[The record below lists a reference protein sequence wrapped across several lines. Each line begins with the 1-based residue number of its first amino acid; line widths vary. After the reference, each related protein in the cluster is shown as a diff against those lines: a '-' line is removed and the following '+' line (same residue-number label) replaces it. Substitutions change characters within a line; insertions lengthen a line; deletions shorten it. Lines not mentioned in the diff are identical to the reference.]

1 MYIELTQKTLPGTQS
16 PLSTLIVITCSC
28 LVPGDNYSHI
38 VYFERAEAIQVAELV
53 KWELA
58 IWMGEQVVLDSFFLF
73 TIHKRLKGHLWAGS
87 QNNSVQKDC

>member
-53 KWELA
+53 K
-58 IWMGEQVVLDSFFLF
+58 
-73 TIHKRLKGHLWAGS
+73 
-87 QNNSVQKDC
+87 